1 MRKLDYFV
9 CALGCGLSAIPMS
22 CSSNSG
28 NGVEGGNTGGAGFQN
43 TGGSQYQGLGGAYI
57 PSSDTSTNA
66 NAGGTTSAGTGTGCA
81 QQEVPIQTLP
91 PDILIIMD
99 RSMSMTDDET
109 DKSCAGGNP
118 AGNGNCGQTSKWYQ
132 TTVAVEGVVNATQ
145 AKVNWGLYYLGNETT
160 QCVALTTPAVGI
172 TAGNSYDLIAPALDG
187 EKFLGQIGTPTA
199 AVVKAAVAYL
209 QTVQDQ
215 NPKFLLLATDGEP
228 NCANG
233 SVNNSDANGATAAI
247 KNAHDQLGIPTF
259 VVGIATT
266 ASTTGSTAA
275 TAELNSAAV
284 AGGYPLTGTIQYY
297 AVSDTQALSDALNK
311 IVGLAASCT
320 ISLANTP
327 TGQDWSI
334 AITATDT
341 TGTTVQIDSDANNG
355 WGYTD
360 ASKTAITLV
369 GTACDNLKSGAY
381 TDIKFVYTCK
391 GQEFIF

>member
-1 MRKLDYFV
+1 MRKLNYFV
-9 CALGCGLSAIPMS
+9 CALGCGLSAVPMA

-43 TGGSQYQGLGGAYI
+43 TGGAQYKGAGGSYV

-66 NAGGTTSAGTGTGCA
+66 NAGGTTSAGTDTGCA
-81 QQEVPIQTLP
+81 QKDVPIQTLP

-99 RSMSMTDDET
+99 RSMSMTDDEN
-109 DKSCAGGNP
+109 DKSCAGGS
-118 AGNGNCGQTSKWYQ
+118 ASGNGNCGQASKWYQ
-132 TTVAVEGVVNATQ
+132 TTTAVKDVVNATQ

-172 TAGNSYDLIAPALDG
+172 TTGNSYDLIAPALEG
-187 EKFLGQIGTPTA
+187 EQFLGQIGTPTA

-209 QTVQDQ
+209 QTLTDQ

-233 SVNNSDANGATAAI
+233 SVNNNDAAGATAAI
-247 KNAHDQLGIPTF
+247 KNAHDQLGISTF

-266 ASTTGSTAA
+266 TGTGAASATAA
-275 TAELNSAAV
+275 LNSAAV
-284 AGGYPLTGTIQYY
+284 AGGYPLTGTTQYY
-297 AVSDTQALSDALNK
+297 AVSDTQALSDALNQ

-341 TGTTVQIDSDANNG
+341 TGATVLINSDPDNG

-360 ASKTAITLV
+360 NSKTAITLV
-369 GTACDNLKSGAY
+369 GTACDNLKSGEY
-381 TDIKFVYTCK
+381 TNIKFVYTCK
-391 GQEFIF
+391 GHDFIF